1 MPQVDKNRRDFLIN
15 GVKGLYEECQVR
27 IDAVYAD
34 YQARFAKILVN
45 VPAQDVAEANKAL
58 DKASRQCKEMVD
70 DLLFQKEQEIEE
82 GYQRYLEEKEKH
94 QEEEK
99 EMNFSQSF
107 RMYNVEE

>member
-1 MPQVDKNRRDFLIN
+1 MSLVVYKNISTFA
-15 GVKGLYEECQVR
+15 
-27 IDAVYAD
+27 AV
-34 YQARFAKILVN
+34 F
-45 VPAQDVAEANKAL
+45 
-58 DKASRQCKEMVD
+58 D

-94 QEEEK
+94 QEEEE